1 MTSIEEIACGQP
13 EGEYSKQLDA
23 PYPGDVRRAFVCEL
37 VCLVVCCGIDGMSQL
52 TSLGYGISAVR
63 TRISTKSRYVA
74 KGASAGKPGSKDDGP
89 GFGGESGQ
97 YGGFISFRSD

>member
-13 EGEYSKQLDA
+13 EGEYSKQLNTPNPSDI
-23 PYPGDVRRAFVCEL
+23 RRAFICKL
-37 VCLVVCCGIDGMSQL
+37 VCLIICWDIGGMSQL
-52 TSLGYGISAVR
+52 ISLACGISAVR
-63 TRISTKSRYVA
+63 TRISTESRYVA